1 MAPGMGRALAPGG
14 AQGRGPEG
22 QAGARLEL
30 APGKKGRVTLKSVP
44 DELSFDKVRLPPP
57 PPQIFALNLLRHLT
71 VQRWPPAQRG
81 GHSLSPPLLPVFRG
95 PPGLCQFSAAVTMCC
110 PGPPPIGRSLS
121 PETDRRAGPPP
132 PPPPRRA
139 SSCSSGRY
147 KC

>member
-57 PPQIFALNLLRHLT
+57 PPPPKLRAQPLASPHGSAMAAC
-71 VQRWPPAQRG
+71 PARRA
-81 GHSLSPPLLPVFRG
+81 LPV
-95 PPGLCQFSAAVTMCC
+95 
-110 PGPPPIGRSLS
+110 PPPS
-121 PETDRRAGPPP
+121 PRV
-132 PPPPRRA
+132 
-139 SSCSSGRY
+139 
-147 KC
+147 